1 MRLRHGSSLRDQPGK
16 SQPLKGAASGK
27 AVPAEQQHCLFPGP
41 TAHAVRLNRQVTAS
55 LRPVSSS
62 LARATRNMLR
72 CTGLHGQNDR
82 IGCPAAG
89 QGTSGN
95 NVALPQM
102 LERCMAWILDCK
114 RAVNEL
120 RADVWGAVSHR
131 EKCCML
137 LSASMAACLA
147 LEQVSRIAALLW
159 LSVQLLEGA
168 STLV

>member
-1 MRLRHGSSLRDQPGK
+1 MQSGSTGRLQ
-16 SQPLKGAASGK
+16 A
-27 AVPAEQQHCLFPGP
+27 C
-41 TAHAVRLNRQVTAS
+41 
-55 LRPVSSS
+55 LRPVP
-62 LARATRNMLR
+62 LALERATWNALR
-72 CTGLHGQNDR
+72 HAGLHGQNNR

-89 QGTSGN
+89 QGIAGN

-120 RADVWGAVSHR
+120 RTDVRGAVSHR

-147 LEQVSRIAALLW
+147 LEQVSRMAALLW
-159 LSVQLLEGA
+159 LALQLLEGA
-168 STLV
+168 CTLL